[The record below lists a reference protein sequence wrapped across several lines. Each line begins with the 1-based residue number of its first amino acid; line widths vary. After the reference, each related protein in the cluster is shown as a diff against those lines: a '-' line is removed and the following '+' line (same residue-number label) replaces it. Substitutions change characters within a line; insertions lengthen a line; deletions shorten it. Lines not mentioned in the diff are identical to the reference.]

1 MIWFL
6 GIIPRLQKE
15 RASIN
20 TLLQEV
26 NWLSSAN
33 WGFEENEF
41 KHRFAT
47 FKLGIRFSQLDCFI
61 HLFSQRPHLPSNQ
74 ERKGNIG
81 QLINMAMTTSF
92 VLNGVQTHGEEDIT
106 GADVI
111 RSAYKLLFLECTS
124 SAIET
129 PKVIPSRHKLDFGQE
144 IRGSNFRFILNS
156 AARNYLKE
164 MKTGSTGIVEFGP
177 DIF

>member
-6 GIIPRLQKE
+6 ENIPRLQKE

-33 WGFEENEF
+33 WGFEENELSIDCNIQIGDKIF
-41 KHRFAT
+41 PIRLLYPSLFPAT
-47 FKLGIRFSQLDCFI
+47 PPTVKPR
-61 HLFSQRPHLPSNQ
+61 
-74 ERKGNIG
+74 EEG
-81 QLINMAMTTSF
+81 QHWS
-92 VLNGVQTHGEEDIT
+92 THQYGYDDELCLEWGPDTWEEDIT

-124 SAIET
+124 TLLKHRRS
-129 PKVIPSRHKLDFGQE
+129 
-144 IRGSNFRFILNS
+144 
-156 AARNYLKE
+156 YLHA
-164 MKTGSTGIVEFGP
+164 TN
-177 DIF
+177 